1 MTREQPTFTAPGVG
15 VVGCG
20 SGKGDLDKALKMPT
34 IDTVTGNRL
43 SSSTSIQNGTLPKM
57 PGTLGRAGV
66 SHSRTIIE
74 SVVTEDT
81 EHTSVFPLEEPK
93 PTSMFPGST
102 LSSLCYSRGSGIAF
116 RAFLQDVEPKTKSIS
131 LSISA
136 WLHPPAHPRKILQA
150 ILSR

>member
-1 MTREQPTFTAPGVG
+1 
-15 VVGCG
+15 
-20 SGKGDLDKALKMPT
+20 MPT
-34 IDTVTGNRL
+34 TDTVTGNRL

-57 PGTLGRAGV
+57 PGTLGHAGV

-102 LSSLCYSRGSGIAF
+102 LSSLCYSHGSGIAF
-116 RAFLQDVEPKTKSIS
+116 RAFLQDVEPKMKSIS

-136 WLHPPAHPRKILQA
+136 WLHPLPTLGRYCKPYYQDNKLSETAGSGSLYGSEGSHPGGGESI
-150 ILSR
+150 